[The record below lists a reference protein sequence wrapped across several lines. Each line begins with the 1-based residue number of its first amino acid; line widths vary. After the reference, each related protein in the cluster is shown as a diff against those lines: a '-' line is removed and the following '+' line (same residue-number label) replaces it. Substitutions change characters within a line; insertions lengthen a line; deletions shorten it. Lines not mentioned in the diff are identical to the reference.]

1 MMKRELLP
9 DDAIVARLDKLAG
22 WAQNDKQI
30 EKTYELESFTAA
42 LIFVGAVGHLAEAL
56 DHHPDI
62 LIQWRKVTLTL
73 STHSAGG
80 VTDYDFELASQ
91 IEALP
96 QKS

>member
-1 MMKRELLP
+1 MKRELLP
-9 DDAIVARLDKLAG
+9 NDAIVARLDKLDG
-22 WAQNDKQI
+22 WEQNGSAI
-30 EKTYELESFTAA
+30 AKTYELESFTAA
-42 LIFVGAVGHLAEAL
+42 LVFVSTVGHLAEAI

-80 VTDYDFELASQ
+80 LTDYDFELASQ

-96 QKS
+96 RKS